1 MSIIEDYDVVLD
13 VSSLQQFSEA
23 GWPLYVKRS
32 TDQKV
37 NKIVDSNL
45 EFSGKIV
52 SVLGLYDKGK
62 SFLINKLFHLTLGS
76 GKRVHTRGVSMK
88 FTSAAVP
95 SSNPEEDK
103 KDVLVLDT
111 AGVHSPGKIYD
122 QLSIIDKKSTEMFTQ
137 DLVFHLTDFIIVV
150 VNDLTWPDQEYLLA
164 LNNKLKKSEKATSY
178 FGVVVVHNFKETDT
192 EEELLALWKEQVVSC
207 YHGESSTVHFGVS
220 VRDEGSF
227 MKAAPKDSDIFY
239 FTSRNPMN
247 DREEMRHVAIAKEN
261 SPAGKRYNRLTFE
274 LIRRWL
280 DEKSSQKH
288 KLMDEVQSYCNGTMK
303 TYFGQDVTVDL
314 PRLKVDSEQ
323 PSQPAPSTS
332 GRSLFSR
339 VTGTSAPETRVV
351 IGSLLSP
358 IQKGLSL
365 KQKVGFNASGL
376 GVYIKSAI
384 ESDFT
389 ANYDLYDY
397 PDGRRLIRVELPGL
411 KKGVDFRVTPDYAT
425 NKLIIEGDKK
435 KYEADAPEEQTTA
448 PTPAPVAVVPVAAP
462 EEKTEKQVEKENT
475 EEEKEE
481 EGEKE
486 KENDAAEEANT
497 PEPPK
502 PKDTPAPTPAPVP
515 APVPTPK
522 HQVDNHGR
530 KYGKFRAVIDL
541 VEERPSTGQSILYVR
556 DGDLTFENGLL
567 VIPLRASVP
576 KREEW

>member
-13 VSSLQQFSEA
+13 VSSLQQFAEA

-32 TDQKV
+32 SDQKV
-37 NKIVDSNL
+37 NKIIDSNL

-52 SVLGLYDKGK
+52 SILGLYDKGK

-95 SSNPEEDK
+95 SNNPEEDK

-178 FGVVVVHNFKETDT
+178 FGVVVVHNFKETDN
-192 EEELLALWKEQVVSC
+192 EEEFLALWKEQVVSC

-220 VRDEGSF
+220 VRDESTF
-227 MKAAPKDSDIFY
+227 MRAAPKDSDVFY
-239 FTSRNPMN
+239 FTSRNPMTE
-247 DREEMRHVAIAKEN
+247 REEMRHVAIAKEG

-288 KLMDEVQSYCNGTMK
+288 TVMDEVQAYCNGTLK
-303 TYFGQDVTVDL
+303 TYFGQEVTVDL
-314 PRLKVDSEQ
+314 PRLKVDSDQ
-323 PSQPAPSTS
+323 STQAPAPSSS

-339 VTGTSAPETRVV
+339 VTNTNAPETRVV
-351 IGSLLSP
+351 IGSMLSP
-358 IQKGLSL
+358 LQKGLSL

-397 PDGRRLIRVELPGL
+397 PDGRRLVRVELPGL
-411 KKGVDFRVTPDYAT
+411 KKGVDFRVAPDYAT
-425 NKLIIEGDKK
+425 NKLIIEGEKK
-435 KYEADAPEEQTTA
+435 KYEDDALPEEPAPVEEEVEEVKEEEKVEAEESKEEQTEA
-448 PTPAPVAVVPVAAP
+448 AEESSEQPQPKPQPVAKPSKPKAPVAA
-462 EEKTEKQVEKENT
+462 
-475 EEEKEE
+475 
-481 EGEKE
+481 
-486 KENDAAEEANT
+486 
-497 PEPPK
+497 
-502 PKDTPAPTPAPVP
+502 
-515 APVPTPK
+515 PTPK

-530 KYGKFRAVIDL
+530 KFGKFRAVIDL
-541 VEERPSTGQSILYVR
+541 VEERPSTGQNILFVR
-556 DGDLTFENGLL
+556 DGELTFENGLL